1 MQQSKVKIIRQQIKI
16 LFIRTS
22 PIKVVYSKHCNRRRQ
37 TPFLVSFD
45 HSAPDRE
52 RSIVMTVSVCLSV
65 CLPIRDHIFG
75 TTRPIFTRFFCACYL
90 RLWHG
95 FFLGGVAT
103 RYVLPVI
110 RMPPYDVTQAKA
122 ARRRRPAEAQTTCSL
137 GLGYKGRAMVAVV
150 GLRTHVQTTVFI

>member
-1 MQQSKVKIIRQQIKI
+1 MQQSKVKIIQQQINI

-37 TPFLVSFD
+37 TPFSFRLIT
-45 HSAPDRE
+45 SPPTE
-52 RSIVMTVSVCLSV
+52 SGVLWWPCLSV
-65 CLPIRDHIFG
+65 CLFADPRSYFRNYTSDLHQIFLCMLPMVVA
-75 TTRPIFTRFFCACYL
+75 R
-90 RLWHG
+90 
-95 FFLGGVAT
+95 FFLGGVAI

-150 GLRTHVQTTVFI
+150 GQRTHVQTTVFI